1 MKKINSFRKYIS
13 LLVLSLLLVANTAA
27 CGEKPAAANDSSQ
40 DTPSGSSDAAD
51 DPSQS
56 TPESSAADALPAPS
70 TPNVPGV
77 GDNSS
82 LFAPGGT
89 GAGNNDPTGADV
101 AGMDNE
107 LSSYL
112 AALDDLYNGSLDAFE
127 LENFSS
133 VTEFYNSDVRV
144 AMEDSV
150 NQMLHELND
159 MIGVEIFRS
168 ASVSVQEPDRI
179 IYTYQ
184 YGEILDNAAITASL
198 ESELDTII
206 LTIQSSLKDYQSHGI
221 PATVI
226 QLNYLNADGTLVQT
240 LDVTEDLDPAG
251 ITVNPDS
258 ALTEGTSGSLQ
269 DWLDSAEAAETV
281 ETINNLIASTGFT
294 VSFAID
300 GNTLIYQYYLPA
312 GLSFDDFTEEEREA
326 TFDAAV
332 DANADSVHTLFT
344 MFEKEQGLTLD
355 AVRFVV
361 YSAEGTELYSRD
373 ITP

>member
-1 MKKINSFRKYIS
+1 MKKFINIKIS
-13 LLVLSLLLVANTAA
+13 IPLLMLSLLLILTTSA
-27 CGEKPAAANDSSQ
+27 CGEKPAAGNGSSQ

-56 TPESSAADALPAPS
+56 TPGSSDSAEDPSQSTPDNSDPGVHLAPS

-82 LFAPGGT
+82 LFAPSGT
-89 GAGNNDPTGADV
+89 GAS
-101 AGMDNE
+101 
-107 LSSYL
+107 SSYT
-112 AALDDLYNGSLDAFE
+112 LDDLFNGNLDDFDFGP
-127 LENFSS
+127 FSS
-133 VTEFYNSDVRV
+133 MTEFYNSDARV
-144 AMEDSV
+144 MIEDFV
-150 NQMLHELND
+150 NQFLHELND
-159 MIGVEIFRS
+159 MIGVETFRS
-168 ASVSVQEPDRI
+168 ASISVQEPDRV

-184 YGEILDNAAITASL
+184 YNIRN
-198 ESELDTII
+198 
-206 LTIQSSLKDYQSHGI
+206 YQFHGI
-221 PATVI
+221 PVNVI
-226 QLNYLNADGTLVQT
+226 QLNYLNADGTLVYT
-240 LDVTEDLDPAG
+240 LDITEDLDPSA
-251 ITVNPDS
+251 ITVSPDS
-258 ALTEGTSGSLQ
+258 APAESTSGSLQ
-269 DWLDSAEAAETV
+269 EWLDSDEAAETV

-332 DANADSVHTLFT
+332 DANTDSVHTLFT
-344 MFEKEQGLTLD
+344 MFAEEQGLVLD

-361 YSAEGTELYSRD
+361 YSADGTELYSRD

>member
-1 MKKINSFRKYIS
+1 MKKFINIKKSIS
-13 LLVLSLLLVANTAA
+13 LLMLSLLLILTTSA
-27 CGEKPAAANDSSQ
+27 CGEKTAAGNGSSQ

-51 DPSQS
+51 NPSQS
-56 TPESSAADALPAPS
+56 TPN

-89 GAGNNDPTGADV
+89 GAS
-101 AGMDNE
+101 
-107 LSSYL
+107 SSYT
-112 AALDDLYNGSLDAFE
+112 LDDLFNGSLDNIYFEAF
-127 LENFSS
+127 ST
-133 VTEFYNSDVRV
+133 VTEFYNSDVRIIL
-144 AMEDSV
+144 EDLMNQAFDEMNDIVGTDMFRSV
-150 NQMLHELND
+150 S
-159 MIGVEIFRS
+159 IGVE
-168 ASVSVQEPDRI
+168 EPETV

-184 YGEILDNAAITASL
+184 YGEILDTAAITANL
-198 ESELDTII
+198 ESNLEMLIRSTQNDIE
-206 LTIQSSLKDYQSHGI
+206 SYQSYGI
-221 PATVI
+221 PAKI
-226 QLNYLNADGTLVQT
+226 IRLNYLNADGALVYT
-240 LDVTEDLDPAG
+240 LDITEDLDPAG

-258 ALTEGTSGSLQ
+258 ALTEGASGSLQ
-269 DWLDSAEAAETV
+269 EWLDSDEAAETV

-332 DANADSVHTLFT
+332 DANTDSVHTLFT
-344 MFEKEQGLTLD
+344 MFAEEQGLVLD

-361 YSAEGTELYSRD
+361 YSADGTELYSRD

>member
-1 MKKINSFRKYIS
+1 MKKFINIKKSIS
-13 LLVLSLLLVANTAA
+13 LLMLSLLLILTTSA
-27 CGEKPAAANDSSQ
+27 CGEKPAAGNGSSQ

-51 DPSQS
+51 NPSQS
-56 TPESSAADALPAPS
+56 TPN

-89 GAGNNDPTGADV
+89 GAS
-101 AGMDNE
+101 
-107 LSSYL
+107 SSYT
-112 AALDDLYNGSLDAFE
+112 LDDLFNGSLDNIYFEAF
-127 LENFSS
+127 ST
-133 VTEFYNSDVRV
+133 VTEFYNSDVRIIL
-144 AMEDSV
+144 EDLMNQAFDEMNDIVGTDMFRSV
-150 NQMLHELND
+150 S
-159 MIGVEIFRS
+159 IGVE
-168 ASVSVQEPDRI
+168 EPETV

-184 YGEILDNAAITASL
+184 YGEILDTAAITANL
-198 ESELDTII
+198 ESNLEMLIRSTQNDIE
-206 LTIQSSLKDYQSHGI
+206 SYQSYGI
-221 PATVI
+221 PAKI
-226 QLNYLNADGTLVQT
+226 IRLNYLNADGALVYT
-240 LDVTEDLDPAG
+240 LDITEDLDPAG

-258 ALTEGTSGSLQ
+258 ALTEGASGSLQ
-269 DWLDSAEAAETV
+269 EWLDSDEAAETV

-332 DANADSVHTLFT
+332 DANTDSVHTLFT
-344 MFEKEQGLTLD
+344 MFAEEQGLVLD

-361 YSAEGTELYSRD
+361 YSADGTELYSRD

>member
-1 MKKINSFRKYIS
+1 MKKFINIKIS
-13 LLVLSLLLVANTAA
+13 IPLLMLSLLLILTTSA
-27 CGEKPAAANDSSQ
+27 CGEKPAAGNGSSQ

-56 TPESSAADALPAPS
+56 TPGSSDSAEDPSQSTPDNSDPGVHLAPS

-82 LFAPGGT
+82 LFAPSGT
-89 GAGNNDPTGADV
+89 GAS
-101 AGMDNE
+101 
-107 LSSYL
+107 SSYT
-112 AALDDLYNGSLDAFE
+112 LDDLFNGNLDDFDFGP
-127 LENFSS
+127 FSS
-133 VTEFYNSDVRV
+133 MTEFYNSDARV
-144 AMEDSV
+144 MIEDFV
-150 NQMLHELND
+150 NQFLHELND
-159 MIGVEIFRS
+159 MIGVETFRS
-168 ASVSVQEPDRI
+168 ASISVQEPDRV

-184 YGEILDNAAITASL
+184 YGEILDNADIIASL
-198 ESELDTII
+198 ESDLETII
-206 LTIQSSLKDYQSHGI
+206 LTMQDNIRNYQFHGI
-221 PATVI
+221 PVNVI
-226 QLNYLNADGTLVQT
+226 QLNYLNADGTLVYT
-240 LDVTEDLDPAG
+240 LDITEDLDPSA
-251 ITVNPDS
+251 ITVSPDS
-258 ALTEGTSGSLQ
+258 APAESTSGSLQ
-269 DWLDSAEAAETV
+269 EWLDSDEAAETV

-332 DANADSVHTLFT
+332 DANTDSVHTLFT
-344 MFEKEQGLTLD
+344 MFAEEQGLVLD

-361 YSAEGTELYSRD
+361 YSAAGTGLYSRD

>member
-1 MKKINSFRKYIS
+1 MKKFINIKKSIS
-13 LLVLSLLLVANTAA
+13 LLMLSLLLILTTSA
-27 CGEKPAAANDSSQ
+27 CGEKPAAGNGSSQ

-51 DPSQS
+51 NPSQS
-56 TPESSAADALPAPS
+56 TPN

-89 GAGNNDPTGADV
+89 GAS
-101 AGMDNE
+101 
-107 LSSYL
+107 SSYT
-112 AALDDLYNGSLDAFE
+112 LDDLFNGSLDNIYFEAF
-127 LENFSS
+127 ST
-133 VTEFYNSDVRV
+133 VTEFYNSDVRIIL
-144 AMEDSV
+144 EDLMNQAFDEMNDIVGTDMFRSV
-150 NQMLHELND
+150 S
-159 MIGVEIFRS
+159 IGVE
-168 ASVSVQEPDRI
+168 EPETV

-184 YGEILDNAAITASL
+184 YGEILDNADIIASL
-198 ESELDTII
+198 ESDLETII
-206 LTIQSSLKDYQSHGI
+206 LTMQDNIRNYQFHGI
-221 PATVI
+221 PVNVI
-226 QLNYLNADGTLVQT
+226 QLNYLNADGTLVYT
-240 LDVTEDLDPAG
+240 LDITEDLDPSA
-251 ITVNPDS
+251 ITVSPDS
-258 ALTEGTSGSLQ
+258 APAESTSGSLQ
-269 DWLDSAEAAETV
+269 EWLDSDEAAETV

-332 DANADSVHTLFT
+332 DANTDSVHTLFT
-344 MFEKEQGLTLD
+344 MFAEEQGLVLD

-361 YSAEGTELYSRD
+361 YSADGTKLYSRD

>member
-1 MKKINSFRKYIS
+1 MKKFINIKKSIS
-13 LLVLSLLLVANTAA
+13 LLMLSLLLILTTSA
-27 CGEKPAAANDSSQ
+27 CGEKPAAGNGSSQ

-51 DPSQS
+51 NPSQS
-56 TPESSAADALPAPS
+56 TPN

-89 GAGNNDPTGADV
+89 GAS
-101 AGMDNE
+101 
-107 LSSYL
+107 SSYT
-112 AALDDLYNGSLDAFE
+112 LDDLFNGSLDNIYFEAF
-127 LENFSS
+127 ST
-133 VTEFYNSDVRV
+133 VTEFYNSDVRIIL
-144 AMEDSV
+144 EDLMNQAFDEMNDIVGTDMFRSV
-150 NQMLHELND
+150 S
-159 MIGVEIFRS
+159 IGVE
-168 ASVSVQEPDRI
+168 EPETV

-184 YGEILDNAAITASL
+184 YGEILDTAAITANL
-198 ESELDTII
+198 ESNLEMLIRSTQNDIE
-206 LTIQSSLKDYQSHGI
+206 SYQSYGI
-221 PATVI
+221 PAKI
-226 QLNYLNADGTLVQT
+226 IRLNYLNADGALVYT
-240 LDVTEDLDPAG
+240 LDITEYLDPAG

-258 ALTEGTSGSLQ
+258 ALTEGASGSLQ
-269 DWLDSAEAAETV
+269 EWLDSDEAAETV

-332 DANADSVHTLFT
+332 DANTDSVHTLFT
-344 MFEKEQGLTLD
+344 MFAEEQGLVLD

-361 YSAEGTELYSRD
+361 YSADGTELYSRD